1 MNLQISSFSKNNFNI
16 SKISSNVSFGE
27 YDGDDYS
34 YSPRYISKAE
44 YDVKKEIIN
53 EKYNNLR
60 SSYLKDADDLE
71 FSSVEVWKQLDNIE
85 KMRDA
90 ELSRLASE
98 YGV

>member
-1 MNLQISSFSKNNFNI
+1 MNFKRVFLIVLDSLG
-16 SKISSNVSFGE
+16 VGE
-27 YDGDDYS
+27 AKDASIYN
-34 YSPRYISKAE
+34 
-44 YDVKKEIIN
+44 DVGANTLGHIN

-85 KMRDA
+85 KMRSA

-98 YGV
+98 YAV